1 MEKKMKII
9 INADDLGRNELINK
23 EIFQLADKKLITSAT
38 LLANGDGFNEVIEK
52 KHNYPNLSIGA
63 HLNLTLGK
71 PLSQNINLSPLLN
84 TDGEFYDLNTL
95 KKINFTTTLKTAIY
109 TELSLQIEKIKE
121 AGIEISHI
129 DSHNHIHYIPK
140 LFFIF
145 KKIQKKYSI
154 KKIRLART
162 LWSIHE
168 EIGIQKKIRSF
179 LFNFFIKN
187 YYSSF
192 TTSGFTNFLSFYEHA
207 VDKQEILNYRSLE
220 IMVHPGSKTSDYRIG
235 LLKSEWQK
243 KIKFPIEFINYNQL

>member
-1 MEKKMKII
+1 MKII
-9 INADDLGRNELINK
+9 INADDLGKNEFINA

-52 KHNYPNLSIGA
+52 KHKYPNLSIGA

-71 PLSQNINLSPLLN
+71 PLSKNNDLTPLLN
-84 TDGEFYDLNTL
+84 ANGEFCDLNTL
-95 KKINFTTTLKTAIY
+95 KQINFTKTLKVAIY
-109 TELSLQIEKIKE
+109 KELSLQIEKIKT

-129 DSHNHIHYIPK
+129 DSHNHIHYIPQ

-145 KKIQKKYSI
+145 KKIQKKFSI

-162 LWSIHE
+162 LWPVNEKIS
-168 EIGIQKKIRSF
+168 IQKKIKSF

-187 YYSSF
+187 YYSSY

-207 VDKQEILNYRSLE
+207 VDKQEFLNYRSLE
-220 IMVHPGSKTSDYRIG
+220 IMVHPGSKTSDFRIG
-235 LLKSEWQK
+235 LLKSDWQT
-243 KIKFPIEFINYNQL
+243 KIKFPIEFINYHQL